1 MLKTIDTIKMIFKKE
16 LFIEKEGY
24 GDYRFH
30 QDWVDE
36 IDCRTA
42 FIDPETKYGTCGF
55 YIVKQ
60 DWCEPC

>member
-1 MLKTIDTIKMIFKKE
+1 MIFKKE

-24 GDYRFH
+24 VDYLVH

-36 IDCRTA
+36 IDGRTA
-42 FIDPETKYGTCGF
+42 SIDPETKYGTCGF
-55 YIVKQ
+55 YIVNQ